1 MWFILLIMKIQLLAQ
16 EKYTVQR
23 LGVALKKARLEAG
36 QTHEELAARIGVSRW
51 TVSQMEKGHPGVALA
66 AWIKAASLLGLLDTF
81 DGVLAPPP
89 DPFNEYDASRK
100 TQKDLLKARVRKK
113 K

>member
-1 MWFILLIMKIQLLAQ
+1 MKIQLLAQ
-16 EKYTVQR
+16 EQSTIEQ
-23 LGVALKKARLEAG
+23 LGEALKKARLAAG

-51 TVSQMEKGHPGVALA
+51 TVSQMEKGNPGVALA

-81 DGVLAPPP
+81 NGVLVPPP
-89 DPFNEYDASRK
+89 DPFKEYDAA
-100 TQKDLLKARVRKK
+100 QKMREDLLKARVRKK